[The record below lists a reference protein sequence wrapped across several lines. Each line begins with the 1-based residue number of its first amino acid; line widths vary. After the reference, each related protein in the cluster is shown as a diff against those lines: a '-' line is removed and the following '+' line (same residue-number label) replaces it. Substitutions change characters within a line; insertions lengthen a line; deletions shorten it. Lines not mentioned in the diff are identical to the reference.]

1 MFSKNSII
9 YNDLE
14 SFDRNLI
21 YKKLDQRYLNKL
33 SMLLSYNDKKY
44 VQKRNNINELEYK
57 IDENNH
63 ICLTNSF
70 NSYQNNDKENKKKCL
85 FQNIKLFKLNNIK
98 YKKNQDLNQG
108 YNSNEIQSK
117 ESYNNNLS
125 YDEYN
130 YLNKSP
136 IENEEEKK
144 IIFSLKKKNCIKNK
158 SHSQNNFHIFNMEN
172 SSQLN
177 KNSLSNTILNENS
190 LCKTTRKNYNNDDK
204 NSFKNISMIDNVHN
218 LSERYKLIKEYKNKI
233 KRMDIINLFSY
244 NKTKFKNYDNK
255 NCIFKFSNIKMNKYQ
270 SKSGFLPNVFL
281 KYDNSIKHHKKNLSL
296 DVNNK
301 KIINNKN
308 KNKILF
314 EESKEKMMRKEE
326 IFEKIKLDSK
336 KLVKLVKNIKKLIN
350 EKIIKKEDN
359 INNKKNIINNKFFQ
373 KSFSLK
379 SKK

>member
-85 FQNIKLFKLNNIK
+85 FQNIKLLKLNNLNS
-98 YKKNQDLNQG
+98 KKNQDLNQG

-233 KRMDIINLFSY
+233 KR
-244 NKTKFKNYDNK
+244 
-255 NCIFKFSNIKMNKYQ
+255 
-270 SKSGFLPNVFL
+270 
-281 KYDNSIKHHKKNLSL
+281 
-296 DVNNK
+296 
-301 KIINNKN
+301 
-308 KNKILF
+308 
-314 EESKEKMMRKEE
+314 
-326 IFEKIKLDSK
+326 
-336 KLVKLVKNIKKLIN
+336 
-350 EKIIKKEDN
+350 
-359 INNKKNIINNKFFQ
+359 INNKF
-373 KSFSLK
+373 
-379 SKK
+379 